1 MLLRRLVSLRSAV
14 RRAGPAALTPLLALP
29 LLAGAGPARAIET
42 VRLRLPLLQ
51 TDFVVKVSELADP
64 QRLLAGN
71 SDLAELDRAMGG
83 TLGPRISELF
93 ATPLPLQ
100 VKSVVQN
107 SVGSPL
113 LEQALLAVSALG
125 QIDDLPPDADGSDID
140 EALRRAAGG
149 SGKITLLAFL
159 QALPGSTVRV
169 DLEPALRSLKRLVR
183 QQQAAINLAE
193 RLEPVPVAAAL
204 AAPGTVAP
212 ERLTAQVAVPHRKL
226 PLDLVVLRP
235 RGGGASGSGGGGNGR
250 LVVISHGL
258 WDGPQ
263 NFEGWAGHL
272 ASHGYT
278 VVLPLHPG
286 SDHRQQQAML
296 SGKAAPPSPQELLD
310 RPLDITA
317 LLNAA
322 QAGAIPALAG
332 ARTDRVVAIGHSWGA
347 TTVLQLAAV
356 RPATDALQRQ
366 CPNLKDPDRN
376 MSWVLQC
383 SFLRAADKGALAD
396 PRVIAVAA
404 VSPPLRLIFDHGA
417 SSRMTARGLLV
428 SGSHDWV
435 VPPVPEAL
443 EPFATATDL
452 GNQLVLVKGGD
463 HFNLRGPAAA
473 GGGPLRALLLAW
485 SEAAFAAGDRVRP
498 TPGAAPLLAP
508 GAWGDAELP
517 LVPVSRATA
526 GR

>member
-1 MLLRRLVSLRSAV
+1 MLLRRLVSFRSAV
-14 RRAGPAALTPLLALP
+14 RRAGSAALTPLLALP

-140 EALRRAAGG
+140 EALRRAAGP
-149 SGKITLLAFL
+149 SGTITLLAFL

-169 DLEPALRSLKRLVR
+169 DLEPALRSLKRLAR
-183 QQQAAINLAE
+183 QQQAAINLAGS
-193 RLEPVPVAAAL
+193 LPPVPVATAL
-204 AAPGTVAP
+204 AAPGTFAP
-212 ERLTAQVAVPHRKL
+212 ERLTAQVAVPHRTL

-347 TTVLQLAAV
+347 TTVLQLAGV
-356 RPATDALQRQ
+356 RPGAAALQRQ

-383 SFLRAADKGALAD
+383 SFLRAADKAALPD

-404 VSPPLRLIFDHGA
+404 VSPPLRLIFDHG
-417 SSRMTARGLLV
+417 SSSLMKARGLLV

-463 HFNLRGPAAA
+463 HFNLRGPAAG

-485 SEAAFAAGDRVRP
+485 NEAVFAAGDRVRSS
-498 TPGAAPLLAP
+498 PGAAPLLAP

-517 LVPVSRATA
+517 LVPVSREAA

>member
-51 TDFVVKVSELADP
+51 TDFVVKVSELANP

-140 EALRRAAGG
+140 EALRRAAAG

-159 QALPGSTVRV
+159 QALPGDTVRV
-169 DLEPALRSLKRLVR
+169 DLEPALRSLKRLAR

-193 RLEPVPVAAAL
+193 KLEPVPVAAAL
-204 AAPGTVAP
+204 AAPGRFAP
-212 ERLTAQVAVPHRKL
+212 ERLTAKVAVSHRKL

-235 RGGGASGSGGGGNGR
+235 SGGGGSGR

-258 WDGPQ
+258 WDGPL

-383 SFLRAADKGALAD
+383 SFLRAADKAALAD

-404 VSPPLRLIFDHGA
+404 VSPPLRLIFDHGS

-428 SGSHDWV
+428 SGSNDWV

-443 EPFATATDL
+443 EPFANATDL
-452 GNQLVLVKGGD
+452 GNQLVLVHGGD

-517 LVPVSRATA
+517 LVPVSRESA
-526 GR
+526 RH